1 MNFFDFENLKN
12 EHLKSLE
19 FHSHKRAKAVI
30 KDSLYNCSVI
40 EQNVVL
46 AIMTEDLNWI
56 SALLCISNNE
66 NIVIPRSAVHL
77 HNTLDNEHVAP
88 GQHVSPESQF

>member
-1 MNFFDFENLKN
+1 MCMNFFDFENLKN

-30 KDSLYNCSVI
+30 KDSLHNCSVI

-46 AIMTEDLNWI
+46 AIMT
-56 SALLCISNNE
+56 
-66 NIVIPRSAVHL
+66 
-77 HNTLDNEHVAP
+77 
-88 GQHVSPESQF
+88 

>member
-40 EQNVVL
+40 
-46 AIMTEDLNWI
+46 
-56 SALLCISNNE
+56 ISNYDRRFE
-66 NIVIPRSAVHL
+66 LDFRSFMYL
-77 HNTLDNEHVAP
+77 K
-88 GQHVSPESQF
+88 Q